1 MKQSLVF
8 CKKKEIIDKELAIKL
23 KEAKGMRNILA
34 HEYGEVDNS
43 VVYSAVKDELHVDI
57 EKFIISI
64 KILHEAYVAK
74 SFISISVHNS
84 SY

>member
-64 KILHEAYVAK
+64 KNKI
-74 SFISISVHNS
+74 
-84 SY
+84 